1 MCHVSPE
8 RVIRQIR
15 TPRHLLYQAERL
27 DCLHRKE
34 PKYDCADCRTLCWH
48 QERLRAQVPHFSGS
62 VAQRL
67 FRGLRCALLRKEPAL
82 LGHRGRDR
90 TERGRVD
97 PGVSPGSEYP
107 DSKSRGLAQMG
118 SESSRCTGSAEVDS
132 GGMMLLPQTV
142 GSTVIRNQNH
152 S

>member
-1 MCHVSPE
+1 M
-8 RVIRQIR
+8 QIR

-27 DCLHRKE
+27 DRLHRKE
-34 PKYDCADCRTLCWH
+34 PEYAGKNCFPLCWY
-48 QERLRAQVPHFSGS
+48 QARLRAQVPHFSGS

-90 TERGRVD
+90 TERGRVH
-97 PGVSPGSEYP
+97 PGVPPCAEHLDP
-107 DSKSRGLAQMG
+107 QSRGLAQMG
-118 SESSRCTGSAEVDS
+118 SESSRCTGSAEVAS